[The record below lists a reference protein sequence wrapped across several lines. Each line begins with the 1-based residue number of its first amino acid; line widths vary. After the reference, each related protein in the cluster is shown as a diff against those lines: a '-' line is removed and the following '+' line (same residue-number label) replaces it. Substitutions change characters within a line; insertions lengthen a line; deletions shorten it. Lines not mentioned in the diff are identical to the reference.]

1 MCKFQI
7 FPCSIHE
14 EIPKNPLFEL
24 CEKRSK
30 YGHRKKGKYN
40 QQQTGFALKSVIYLI
55 MAHYTL
61 ANENNNHDNDTIWN
75 DVSSQNSLFQAQMEN
90 MC

>member
-1 MCKFQI
+1 
-7 FPCSIHE
+7 
-14 EIPKNPLFEL
+14 
-24 CEKRSK
+24 
-30 YGHRKKGKYN
+30 
-40 QQQTGFALKSVIYLI
+40 